1 MRLFQARA
9 VGAMI
14 ILLLVS
20 GGALGAELMKKGT
33 ARVNGTSLYY
43 EVAGKGFPLV
53 LISGGGTLDRRA
65 WDDQFE
71 AFAKSYRVIRYDIRG
86 IGKSARPRAAFSH
99 SRDLYALLKFLKV
112 RKAHVVGLSFA
123 GAIAVDFALEHPEM
137 VDRLVLAATGTSGD
151 AKARANV
158 EGLAALSAMA
168 KKDGLERT
176 VEFVAALPFF
186 ISQENSAAREKL
198 RRIYT
203 DNRDLFDD
211 GFPLVTLW
219 HPTEPPAGARLSEI
233 HAPTLILAAENDHPA
248 YKEITD
254 KLAAGIKGASHVV
267 IPGATHLIHMDKPQQ
282 FNAAVLEFLRK

>member
-1 MRLFQARA
+1 M
-9 VGAMI
+9 
-14 ILLLVS
+14 
-20 GGALGAELMKKGT
+20 EKGT

-43 EVAGKGFPLV
+43 EVAGEGFPLV

-71 AFAKSYRVIRYDIRG
+71 AFAKGFRVIRYDIRG

-112 RKAHVVGLSFA
+112 KRAHVVGLSFS
-123 GAIAVDFALEHPEM
+123 GAIAIDFALEHPSM
-137 VDRLVLAATGTSGD
+137 VERLALAATGTSSD
-151 AKARANV
+151 AKAQANV
-158 EGLAALSAMA
+158 EGLALLTSMA

-176 VEFVAALPFF
+176 VEFLAGLPFF

-198 RRIYT
+198 RRIYL

-219 HPTEPPAGARLSEI
+219 QPTEPPAGARLSEI
-233 HAPTLILAAENDHPA
+233 RSPALVLAAENDHPA
-248 YKEITD
+248 YREITD
-254 KLAAGIKGASHVV
+254 RLAAGVRGAKKLV
-267 IPGATHLIHMDKPQQ
+267 IPGATHLIHMDRPEE
-282 FNAAVLEFLRK
+282 FNRAVLGFLGG